1 MEFYALLIA
10 SSVVAVISLRNLLV
24 QRFPHPADLAIVST
38 YYYAV
43 PLAICG
49 YFSFNPQAI
58 VFLHSYAADPGL
70 ASQSLRFAFLAIC
83 AIQIGRWAATKTG
96 DGDLRYYFPIGSG
109 SALRAS
115 AGYAFLLG
123 LVAFGIV
130 LFGWQAFVSGY
141 ATESNSLTANVG
153 IALVYFA
160 TGTSGLA
167 FAYTLLI
174 RMKAGDRTIPWAML
188 LLILAVIFVLIARSK
203 RLEIVSAMIPAAIV
217 MFSQRKSLK
226 VTTKRIVAGLF
237 AVTILIAVSI
247 YRVDAGDDISL
258 FNVAFYGLS
267 EGLYAGHSLP
277 GILGNLETRM
287 LGFENGGRF
296 LNALLGFIPSFL
308 WEGKNDMVY
317 AGNIALESV
326 SPLGA
331 TNILAEIVLQGGLIA
346 VAVVYT
352 IMGYLFQRVM
362 LFERHWDDDRNTGLI
377 PLRFGFYL
385 VTIAIFVPHF
395 RDGIIPS
402 VKLSLQGMVFLLAL
416 VSIKSILRKAE
427 TPFEPKPTPG
437 TSAIFF
443 K

>member
-10 SSVVAVISLRNLLV
+10 SSIVAVISLRNLVV

-58 VFLHSYAADPGL
+58 VFLHGYAADSGL
-70 ASQSLRFAFLAIC
+70 ARQSLRFAFLAIC
-83 AIQIGRWAATKTG
+83 AIQIGRWAAAKRG
-96 DGDLRYYFPIGSG
+96 GAELHYYFSIGSG
-109 SALRAS
+109 SSLRAS
-115 AGYAFLLG
+115 AGYTFLLG
-123 LVAFGIV
+123 LVAFGIF
-130 LFGWQAFVSGY
+130 LFGWQDFISGY
-141 ATESNSLTANVG
+141 ATESSSLTASVG

-174 RMKAGDRTIPWAML
+174 RSKASDRTIPWGML
-188 LLILAVIFVLIARSK
+188 LLILAVTFVLIARSK

-226 VTTKRIVAGLF
+226 VTTKRVVAGLF
-237 AVTILIAVSI
+237 AVAILIAVSV

-258 FNVAFYGLS
+258 FNIAFYGLS

-277 GILGNLETRM
+277 GVLGNLETGT

-362 LFERHWDDDRNTGLI
+362 LFQRNWDFDRDAGLI

-385 VTIAIFVPHF
+385 IVIAIFVPHF
-395 RDGIIPS
+395 RDGIIPAI
-402 VKLSLQGMVFLLAL
+402 KLSLQGLVFFILLVEFSKTSSFQKL
-416 VSIKSILRKAE
+416 TKSTAE
-427 TPFEPKPTPG
+427 YLARPLEKQ
-437 TSAIFF
+437 
-443 K
+443 

>member
-188 LLILAVIFVLIARSK
+188 LLILVVIFVLIARSK

-217 MFSQRKSLK
+217 LFSQRKSFK

-237 AVTILIAVSI
+237 AVTVLVAISI
-247 YRVDAGDDISL
+247 YRIDSSEKIGFFGI
-258 FNVAFYGLS
+258 AFYSLS

-277 GILGNLETRM
+277 GILGKLETRA
-287 LGFENGGRF
+287 LDFEYGGRF
-296 LNALLGFIPSFL
+296 VNSLLGFIPSFL

-317 AGNIALESV
+317 AGNVALEDA

-331 TNILAEIVLQGGLIA
+331 TNILAEIVLQGGLVA
-346 VAVVYT
+346 VTVVYT
-352 IMGYLFQRVM
+352 VMGYIFQRAMLFQRN
-362 LFERHWDDDRNTGLI
+362 WDYDRETGVI

-385 VTIAIFVPHF
+385 VVIAIFVPHF

-402 VKLSLQGMVFLLAL
+402 IKLSLQGIVFFIAL
-416 VSIKSILRKAE
+416 VGIKKIELSFYQQRGQDAWLPHP
-427 TPFEPKPTPG
+427 PFK
-437 TSAIFF
+437 I
-443 K
+443 

>member
-10 SSVVAVISLRNLLV
+10 SSIVAVISFRNLLV
-24 QRFPHPADLAIVST
+24 QRFPHPADLATVST

-49 YFSFNPQAI
+49 YFSFNPEAI
-58 VFLHSYAADPGL
+58 VFLHGYAADPSL
-70 ASQSLRFAFLAIC
+70 ARQSLRFTFLAIC
-83 AIQIGRWAATKTG
+83 AMQIGRWAAAKG
-96 DGDLRYYFPIGSG
+96 GSSDLGYYFPIGVG
-109 SALRAS
+109 SSLRAG

-123 LVAFGIV
+123 LIGFGII
-130 LFGWQAFVSGY
+130 LFGWEAFISGY
-141 ATESNSLTANVG
+141 ATESSSLTADVG

-174 RMKAGDRTIPWAML
+174 RNKASDQTIPWGLL

-226 VTTKRIVAGLF
+226 VTRKRIVAGLF
-237 AVTILIAVSI
+237 AVAILIAVSV

-258 FNVAFYGLS
+258 FNIAFYGLS

-277 GILGNLETRM
+277 GILGNLETGT

-362 LFERHWDDDRNTGLI
+362 LFERNWDYDRDAGLI

-385 VTIAIFVPHF
+385 IVIAIFVPHF
-395 RDGIIPS
+395 RDGIIPAI
-402 VKLSLQGMVFLLAL
+402 KLSLQGLVFFILLVEFSKASSFQKL
-416 VSIKSILRKAE
+416 TKSRAE
-427 TPFEPKPTPG
+427 YLARPLAKQ
-437 TSAIFF
+437 
-443 K
+443 